1 MSDAATSQPWLRDR
15 RIARLLGLWRAA
27 RPKSEQGAPDLLPGR
42 AAIDPLMLGAE
53 LLPYAALI
61 EATDNA
67 TRFRFRLIG
76 SRLAEHAGL
85 DLTGHYI
92 EDLNP
97 NRDYVEYI
105 NGLYRLGRDEGLP
118 IYSETG
124 YRAPSG
130 RTGLTRRLTC
140 PLAADGRKVDMF
152 VAVQVFET
160 DDRVGDAPTY
170 TYAASF
176 QPGILKALAD
186 TD

>member
-1 MSDAATSQPWLRDR
+1 MSDAATSRPWAQDR
-15 RIARLLGLWRAA
+15 RVARLLDLRRAA
-27 RPKSEQGAPDLLPGR
+27 RPGPGLLPAR
-42 AAIDPLMLGAE
+42 AAIDPLSLGAE

-67 TRFRFRLIG
+67 TRFRFRLVG
-76 SRLAEHAGL
+76 GKLAEHAGL

-97 NRDYVEYI
+97 NRDYVDYV
-105 NGLYRLGRDEGLP
+105 NSLYRLARDEKLP
-118 IYSETG
+118 VYSETR

-130 RTGLTRRLTC
+130 RIGLTRRLTC
-140 PLAADGRKVDMF
+140 PLAADGRTVDMF

-160 DDRVGDAPTY
+160 DSGDGDAPTY

-176 QPGILKALAD
+176 HPGILKAVAD
-186 TD
+186 AD

>member
-1 MSDAATSQPWLRDR
+1 MSDAAISQPWLQDR
-15 RIARLLGLWRAA
+15 RIAHLLGLWRAA
-27 RPKSEQGAPDLLPGR
+27 RPAPNRLPGR
-42 AAIDPLMLGAE
+42 AASDPLTLGAE

-67 TRFRFRLIG
+67 TRFRFRLVG

-97 NRDYVEYI
+97 NREYVEYV
-105 NGLYRLGRDEGLP
+105 NGLYRQARDEGLP
-118 IYSETG
+118 VYSETR

-130 RTGLTRRLTC
+130 RVGLTRRLTC
-140 PLAADGRKVDMF
+140 PLAADGRNVDMF

-160 DDRVGDAPTY
+160 DDRDGDAPTY

-186 TD
+186 AD

>member
-1 MSDAATSQPWLRDR
+1 MSDAATSRPWLLDR
-15 RIARLLGLWRAA
+15 RIARLLALWRAA
-27 RPKSEQGAPDLLPGR
+27 RPGPDLLPGR
-42 AAIDPLMLGAE
+42 AASDPLALGAE

-61 EATDNA
+61 EATENA
-67 TRFRFRLIG
+67 TRFRFRLVG

-92 EDLNP
+92 EDINP
-97 NRDYVEYI
+97 NREYAEYV
-105 NGLYRLGRDEGLP
+105 NSLYRLARDARLP
-118 IYSETG
+118 AYSETR

-140 PLAADGRKVDMF
+140 PLGADGLKVDMF

-160 DDRVGDAPTY
+160 DDRDGDAPTY

-176 QPGILKALAD
+176 HPGILKAVAD
-186 TD
+186 AD

>member
-1 MSDAATSQPWLRDR
+1 MSDAALSQPWLQDR
-15 RIARLLGLWRAA
+15 RIARLLTLWRAA
-27 RPKSEQGAPDLLPGR
+27 RPAPDLLPGR
-42 AAIDPLMLGAE
+42 SASDPLTLGAE

-67 TRFRFRLIG
+67 SRFRFRLVG

-92 EDLNP
+92 EEINP
-97 NRDYVEYI
+97 NRDYCEYV
-105 NGLYRLGRDEGLP
+105 NGLYRMARDAGLP
-118 IYSETG
+118 VYSETR

-140 PLAADGRKVDMF
+140 PLAADGRNVDMF

-160 DDRVGDAPTY
+160 DRGDGDAPTY

-176 QPGILKALAD
+176 QPGIVKAVAD
-186 TD
+186 DD

>member
-1 MSDAATSQPWLRDR
+1 MSDAATSRPWLQDR
-15 RIARLLGLWRAA
+15 RIARLLTLWRAA
-27 RPKSEQGAPDLLPGR
+27 RPGPDLLPGR
-42 AAIDPLMLGAE
+42 SACDPLTLGAE

-67 TRFRFRLIG
+67 TRFRFRLVG

-97 NRDYVEYI
+97 NRDYVDYV
-105 NGLYRLGRDEGLP
+105 NHLYRLARDEKLP
-118 IYSETG
+118 VYSETR

-130 RTGLTRRLTC
+130 RVGLTRRLTC
-140 PLAADGRKVDMF
+140 PLAANGGRVDMF

-160 DDRVGDAPTY
+160 DSGDGDAPTY

-176 QPGILKALAD
+176 HPGSLKAVAD
-186 TD
+186 SD

>member
-1 MSDAATSQPWLRDR
+1 MSDAATSQPWLQDR
-15 RIARLLGLWRAA
+15 RIARLLTLWRAA
-27 RPKSEQGAPDLLPGR
+27 RPKSEKGGPDLLPGR
-42 AAIDPLMLGAE
+42 AACDPLTLGAE

-67 TRFRFRLIG
+67 TRFRFRLVG

-97 NRDYVEYI
+97 NRDYADYV
-105 NGLYRLGRDEGLP
+105 NSLYRLARDTRLP
-118 IYSETG
+118 AYSETR

-130 RTGLTRRLTC
+130 RVGLTRRLTC
-140 PLAADGRKVDMF
+140 PLAADGRSVDMF

-160 DDRVGDAPTY
+160 DSGDGDAPTY
-170 TYAASF
+170 TYASSF
-176 QPGILKALAD
+176 HPGILKAVAD
-186 TD
+186 AD